1 LVGCGG
7 KNGRFVKKHLKQ
19 VKNLSKDTNPD
30 KLFVYFIF
38 MKEIKF
44 GNISIGEKSPVVVVA
59 EIADS
64 HNGSIEI
71 AKKMVDE
78 IKKAGVQ
85 VAKFQLHLPDLEMV
99 PGSIQMW
106 DGPLY
111 DILKRN
117 LFTPEMHKEM
127 MDYCEKIGIEYMCT
141 PFCPTAVDVLNDL
154 GVKIF
159 KTGSGE
165 LANLPQHR
173 KLAQI
178 SAKTGKSVIV
188 STGMSTWEEIADT
201 VSVYEEEGA
210 KDNLIL
216 MNCTS
221 GYPPEYTSLH
231 LQTIEKLR
239 NEFDVWV
246 GQSDHSMDNYSCF
259 AAVALGARVVEKHF
273 TLSRNQDGPDHK
285 ISLEPEMLKDLV
297 DGIRKIEKAMSLPKE
312 IFAEEKLVRSWAF
325 HSVVSIRDIKAGE
338 ILTLENLIPKR
349 PGSGIPAKYLD
360 KKYSGKLLGKKAK
373 KDLLKDTILQWEDVE

>member
-1 LVGCGG
+1 
-7 KNGRFVKKHLKQ
+7 
-19 VKNLSKDTNPD
+19 
-30 KLFVYFIF
+30 

-44 GNISIGEKSPVVVVA
+44 GDITIGANSPVVIIA

-64 HNGSIEI
+64 HNGSIET

-78 IKKAGVQ
+78 IKKSGAQ
-85 VAKFQLHLPDLEMV
+85 VAKFQLHLPDIEMV

-127 MDYCEKIGIEYMCT
+127 MDYCEKIGIEYLCT
-141 PFCPTAVDVLNDL
+141 PFCPKAVDILNGM
-154 GVKIF
+154 GVKFF

-178 SAKTGKSVIV
+178 SALTGKPVIV

-210 KDNLIL
+210 KENLVL

-231 LQTIEKLR
+231 LQTIEKLKTD
-239 NEFDVWV
+239 FGTWV

-259 AAVALGARVVEKHF
+259 AAAALGAKVVEKHF
-273 TLSRNQDGPDHK
+273 TLSRNQKGPDHK
-285 ISLEPEMLKDLV
+285 IALEPAMLKDLV
-297 DGIRKIEKAMSLPKE
+297 DGIRKIEMAMSQKKE
-312 IFAEEKLVRSWAF
+312 IFEEEKPVRSWAF
-325 HSVVSIRDIKAGE
+325 HSVVTSRDIKAGE
-338 ILTLENLIPKR
+338 VLTLENLLPKR

-360 KKYSGKLLGKKAK
+360 KKYSKKLLGKKIK
-373 KDLLKDTILQWEDVE
+373 RDLLRNTILRWEDVSN